1 MMRNI
6 LIDKFRNV
14 IVPDIMEIFHT
25 IKLDDIGVK
34 EKHYEVNI
42 YNIRGE
48 LQPLRGDQIQV
59 P

>member
-25 IKLDDIGVK
+25 IKLGDIGVK
-34 EKHYEVNI
+34 EKHYEVKI
-42 YNIRGE
+42 YNIRG
-48 LQPLRGDQIQV
+48 
-59 P
+59 